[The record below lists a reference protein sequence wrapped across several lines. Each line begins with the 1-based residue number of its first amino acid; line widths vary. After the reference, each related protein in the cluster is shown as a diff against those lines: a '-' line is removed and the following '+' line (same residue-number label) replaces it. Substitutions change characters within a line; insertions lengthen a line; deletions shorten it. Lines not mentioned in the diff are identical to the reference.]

1 MSNPF
6 ADVLKVGITNPLS
19 FLTNYTIGAGSGK
32 VEPSIT
38 NVMET
43 ATAGQQTVADT
54 TIATGSAIKDAGE
67 TVVNAVTGGIETIK
81 KYLPAVAVGGVAL
94 LLLGRKR

>member
-1 MSNPF
+1 MENPF
-6 ADVLKVGITNPLS
+6 ANLLKVRVTNPLS
-19 FLTNYTIGAGSGK
+19 FLTNYAIGAGSGK

-43 ATAGQQTVADT
+43 AAAGQQTVADT

-67 TVVNAVTGGIETIK
+67 TVVNTVTGGIETIK

-94 LLLGRKR
+94 LLLSRKR